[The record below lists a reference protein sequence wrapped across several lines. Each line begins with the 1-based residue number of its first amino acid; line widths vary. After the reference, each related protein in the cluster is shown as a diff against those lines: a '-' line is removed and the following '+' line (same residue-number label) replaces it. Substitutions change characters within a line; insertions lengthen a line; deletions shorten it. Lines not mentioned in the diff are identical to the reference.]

1 MSWKP
6 IIIGVDGSEESS
18 RAASVGWAVAQ
29 AAQAECYMVHAAR
42 DRWAAVRDLTVAA
55 AATIGGSSVQ
65 SLPTPPHPDTED
77 IEEHRERLLPTI
89 PEGAADRLVIEF
101 GRPTTVLHHAREEH
115 DASLIVTGGK
125 HHAGLGKWI
134 VGSSV
139 HELVRTLEV
148 PLLVV
153 GDAPATLSRILVAVD
168 LSPDAPR
175 ILAEAQRFAAL
186 SEAALLALHVV
197 AEVPFGTEYAH
208 GVTREALM
216 NEVEEIANRHLW
228 SALTLPRAETRI
240 RYGPALETIL
250 NEVREW
256 DADLLVVGS
265 HGHGWDGRML
275 LGGTT
280 AALLDDLPVSL
291 LVVPVT

>member
-6 IIIGVDGSEESS
+6 VIIGVDGSEEAA

-29 AAQAECYMVHAAR
+29 AAKTECHFVHAAR

-65 SLPTPPHPDTED
+65 SIPTPPHPDARD
-77 IEEHRERLLPTI
+77 FEEIRQRLAPTL
-89 PEGAADRLVIEF
+89 PEGAADRLVIEY
-101 GRPTTVLHHAREEH
+101 GRPTTVLHHACEEYN
-115 DASLIVTGGK
+115 AGLMVAGGK
-125 HHAGLGKWI
+125 HHVALGKWI

-186 SEAALLALHVV
+186 FEAAMLALHVV

-208 GVTREALM
+208 GVTRDALM
-216 NEVEEIANRHLW
+216 NEAEDIAKQHLW
-228 SALTLPRAETRI
+228 NAVTLPRAETRI
-240 RYGPALETIL
+240 RYGHTLETIL
-250 NEVREW
+250 HEIEEW

-280 AALLDDLPVSL
+280 SALLDDLPASL

>member
-6 IIIGVDGSEESS
+6 IIIGVDGSDESS
-18 RAASVGWAVAQ
+18 RAANVGWAMAQ
-29 AAQAECYMVHAAR
+29 AAKTECHLVYAAH

-55 AATIGGSSVQ
+55 AATIGGSSIQ
-65 SLPTPPHPDTED
+65 SLPTPPHPDRED
-77 IEEHRERLLPTI
+77 IEEHRKRLLPTI
-89 PEGAADRLVIEF
+89 PEDAADYLTIEY
-101 GRPTTVLHHAREEH
+101 GRPTTVLHHACEEH
-115 DASLIVTGGK
+115 GAGLIVVGGK
-125 HHAGLGKWI
+125 HHAALGKWI
-134 VGSSV
+134 VGSAV
-139 HELVRTLEV
+139 HDLVRTLEV

-175 ILAEAQRFAAL
+175 ILAEGQRFAAL

-197 AEVPFGTEYAH
+197 GEVPFGTEYAH

-216 NEVEEIANRHLW
+216 TEVEAIAEHHLW
-228 SALTLPRAETRI
+228 SALTLPQAETRI
-240 RYGPALETIL
+240 RYGTVLETIL
-250 NEVREW
+250 QEVREW

-280 AALLDDLPVSL
+280 SSLLDDLAVSL